1 MANLNFQ
8 QPPRIPSASIT
19 NRNSSFTSSLS
30 SGHVTPTGN
39 MFPTAN
45 NSSYVATGQQQQQN
59 HQQQL
64 SPNRNVQMPSIGGG
78 SGNNI
83 VGPPMSTR
91 SNSMFGGTGGG
102 QQRAFAERRAMS
114 GLGGGPMVS
123 ILIMY

>member
-1 MANLNFQ
+1 
-8 QPPRIPSASIT
+8 
-19 NRNSSFTSSLS
+19 
-30 SGHVTPTGN
+30 

-45 NSSYVATGQQQQQN
+45 NSSYVATGQQQQPQQQN

-64 SPNRNVQMPSIGGG
+64 SPNRVQMSIGGG

-91 SNSMFGGTGGG
+91 SNSMFGGSG
-102 QQRAFAERRAMS
+102 QQRAFADRRAMS

-123 ILIMY
+123 RFSNPPLISSIKFNLFLAVQHKKFHAI